1 MTWKPRSSPEPCSA
15 VDLLEAASLFQ
26 TAAISF
32 SIMAFLGKGSLSGQ
46 PPQQDPEIL
55 CDHPALAFVVA
66 LDAGVDRRAGDTL
79 LFGNAGDG
87 LRLQDLAPGF
97 PLQRVQV
104 DEQPLLVAEICLLGR
119 QVRRFGKALGKED
132 RRSTIASSAASGLN
146 GPVQVAENSKSQN
159 LKIVFLHEDWL
170 AAPSLS
176 QEGKSGN

>member
-1 MTWKPRSSPEPCSA
+1 M
-15 VDLLEAASLFQ
+15 LEAASLFQ

-32 SIMAFLGKGSLSGQ
+32 SIMVFLEKGSLADQ

-55 CDHPALAFVVA
+55 CDHPALALVVA
-66 LDAGVDRRAGDTL
+66 LDAGIDRRAGDAL

-87 LRLQDLAPGF
+87 LRLQDLAPGLPF
-97 PLQRVQV
+97 QRVQV
-104 DEQPLLVAEICLLGR
+104 DEQPLLVTEVCLLGR
-119 QVRRFGKALGKED
+119 RVRRFGKALWKKD
-132 RRSTIASSAASGLN
+132 RRSTVASSAASGLN
-146 GPVQVAENSKSQN
+146 GSVQVAENSESQD

>member
-1 MTWKPRSSPEPCSA
+1 REMTWKPRSSPEPCSA

-26 TAAISF
+26 TAASSF
-32 SIMAFLGKGSLSGQ
+32 SIMVFLEKGPLPEQ

-66 LDAGVDRRAGDTL
+66 LDAGIDRRAGDTL

-104 DEQPLLVAEICLLGR
+104 DEQPLVVAEVGLFGR
-119 QVRRFGKALGKED
+119 RVGRLGKALWKKD
-132 RRSTIASSAASGLN
+132 RRFTVASSAASGLN
-146 GPVQVAENSKSQN
+146 GTAQVAENSESQD
-159 LKIVFLHEDWL
+159 L
-170 AAPSLS
+170 
-176 QEGKSGN
+176 